1 MEILDLYDK
10 QLKLTGKT
18 IERGKPIPRGFMI
31 PIVAVFVYN
40 DKGEYLIQKVAKSK
54 GNYYSSTAGHVQ
66 SGEIDFAAAMQ
77 RELKEE
83 IGLSVAKSELKLVKI
98 RRYEYKFTFLYML
111 KSNVPVEMLRLQEEE
126 VESVKWMTRDEIE
139 QLCNQNL
146 FQRVHYQLL
155 VDCEEMLNCTK

>member
-31 PIVAVFVYN
+31 PIVAVFIYN
-40 DKGEYLIQKVAKSK
+40 DKGEYLIQKVAKNR
-54 GNYYSSTAGHVQ
+54 GNFYSSTAGHVQ
-66 SGEIDFAAAMQ
+66 SGELDFAAAMQ

-126 VESVKWMTRDEIE
+126 VESVKWMSRDEIE

-155 VDCEEMLNCTK
+155 VDCEEIR

>member
-10 QLKLTGKT
+10 ELKPTGKT
-18 IERGKPIPRGFMI
+18 VERGRPIPRGFMI

-126 VESVKWMTRDEIE
+126 VESVKWMTRNEIE

-155 VDCEEMLNCTK
+155 VDCEEILNCTK

>member
-10 QLKLTGKT
+10 ELKPTGKT
-18 IERGKPIPRGFMI
+18 VERGRPIPRGFMI

-83 IGLSVAKSELKLVKI
+83 IGLSVAKNELKLVKI

-155 VDCEEMLNCTK
+155 VDCEEILNCTK